1 MNKITTILIPLL
13 IIAMV
18 SSPVMAATY
27 TPAQV
32 LSTIQP
38 YMKSAYAINPT
49 SPMKQSQDMLGQVY
63 IYKLPTNP
71 VVYVFTSSG
80 AIDCDGQA
88 TIHCT
93 GTTDPLYQGQT
104 SFTQSDGKPLNAE
117 LLPWYVLPE
126 TPNPIFDYATR
137 NIYGGEAGV
146 VLYNGR
152 MEFGVFG
159 DERGRDGGNSAGL
172 AIGEIS
178 YAMASALGI
187 DPDPAYGGIESGVI
201 YIVFTTKD
209 NVVVPIESHTAADTK
224 GQSAVDKMMTQL
236 NPTVTPTPT
245 PTPTPAPI
253 TNLLKNPGFE
263 SGSTRPYNWWLATM
277 YSNAPTWSTVHH
289 SGNKSVRV
297 YISGTTN
304 KISGDIVSD
313 HLPSTSYKTY
323 NLSAWGKGS
332 SLGGN
337 APAVRL
343 AEYDVNHGWLRN
355 TPVYFPKG
363 TYGWTKKQRTIT
375 TGADTAYVS
384 VYANIYNGYGTFW
397 VDDITLKA
405 S

>member
-1 MNKITTILIPLL
+1 MNKNICLVLIVAAVSVIPTTAI
-13 IIAMV
+13 
-18 SSPVMAATY
+18 AATY
-27 TPAQV
+27 TPTQIMSA
-32 LSTIQP
+32 IQP
-38 YMKSAYAINPT
+38 YMIPSNAINPSNPMQT
-49 SPMKQSQDMLGQVY
+49 SYGEGQVY

-71 VVYVFTSSG
+71 VAYVYTSSG

-88 TIHCT
+88 TTHCNSN
-93 GTTDPLYQGQT
+93 TDPYYQGQT
-104 SFTQSDGKPLNAE
+104 SFTQSDGRPLNAE

-146 VLYNGR
+146 VLYNDK

-187 DPDPAYGGIESGVI
+187 DPDPAYGGIESGVT
-201 YIVFTTKD
+201 YIVFTTED

-224 GQSAVDKMMTQL
+224 GQSALDKMMTQL
-236 NPTVTPTPT
+236 NPAVT
-245 PTPTPAPI
+245 PTPTPAPT

-263 SGSTRPYNWWLATM
+263 SGSTRPDNWWLATM
-277 YSNAPTWSTVHH
+277 YGNTPAWSTVHH

-304 KISGDIVSD
+304 KISGDVVSD

-323 NLSAWGKGS
+323 NLSAWGKGY

-375 TGADTAYVS
+375 TGANTAYVS
-384 VYANIYNGYGTFW
+384 VYANIYNGHGIFW
-397 VDDITLKA
+397 VDDVILKA